1 MALFRARARTLD
13 MLGRQQIAGIP
24 TAISE
29 LFKNAHDA
37 YADSVEVDYYRSDG
51 LFVLRDDGLGMTK
64 EDFESRWLT
73 LGTESKLDANTGLG
87 LPPINPDKPRRPIL
101 GEKGIGRLA
110 IGAIGPQVL
119 VLTRALREK
128 KRSDL
133 TAAFI
138 QWSLFQCPGIDLD
151 HIEIPLI
158 TLPGGALPSKSDVD
172 RMITLVQ
179 KNIEVLRPKLNSAT
193 YKSLLKEV
201 SRFSVDPQ
209 ALNVALGSPS
219 LADDGVGTHFYVM
232 PADPSLAAAIDEKA
246 DADSAPALTKMLLG
260 FTNTM
265 TPNHPVAQI
274 KTAFRDHK
282 SDDAAE
288 ELIGE
293 EGFFTPD
300 EFKNADHHIEGRFDE
315 YGQFLGTVTIYG
327 EESNDHVV
335 AWEAAKGRKT
345 ECGSFRI
352 NVAYV
357 QGVSSESTLPQ
368 NDWAQI
374 MRKLNQIGGL
384 YIYRDNIRILPY
396 GNNDYDF
403 LDIEKNRTK
412 SASYYYFSYRRML
425 GIIEIT
431 QKDNPQLTEKA
442 GREGFRENLAYRQF
456 RAILMNFFV
465 QIAAD
470 FFREGSAGAERYQ
483 ERKAELD
490 RIERARRQREKQIT
504 ARRATFSRELETFF
518 TDIGNGKHREDVS
531 KLLDS
536 VGTQLRAAAAM
547 KDREQASRSIIEIE
561 ANALRTLDDL
571 RRRYRVSRP
580 SGVGLGKQ
588 LRRDWEAAVLET
600 RKLEED
606 VFQPASQDLA
616 KLVSDQ
622 ASRAKLDVSL
632 RLRLERALTDQINE
646 TQKRTASE
654 RRETRTALDDVN
666 SQVTSVTREIA
677 QEVDAAIGKIRSEL
691 ARIDLSNM
699 KAEEIVSTRH
709 ALESELETVAQ
720 RNLSALGTIK
730 EDLRALHWSR
740 DEDGRFVGMSLMNEA
755 LQEELLATRERSE
768 ADLELTQLGMAINVV
783 NHEFENSIKGVRGS
797 LRRLKSW
804 ADVNESLLPLYND
817 LRSAFD
823 HIDGYLSLFTPLQ
836 RRLYRSAIEITGGE
850 IAKFLTDLFGPRFT
864 RHDIEL
870 EPSSSFLRHK
880 IVTYPSSLYPVFVNL
895 IDNAIF
901 WIKDRPK
908 PRFIQL
914 NAQGDSMIV
923 LDSGPGVAERD
934 REAIFDLG
942 FTRKPGGRGLGL
954 HISRQALAKVGY
966 ELNLGPTRQSGGAE
980 FIIRPLDKKRGGN
993 RHG

>member
-51 LFVLRDDGLGMTK
+51 LFVLRDDGLGMTR

-87 LPPINPDKPRRPIL
+87 LPPVNPDKPRRPIL

-119 VLTRALREK
+119 VLTRAFRQK
-128 KRSDL
+128 KPSDL

-138 QWSLFQCPGIDLD
+138 QWNLFQCPGIDLD

-158 TLPGGALPSKSDVD
+158 TIPGGSLPSKSDVD
-172 RMITLVQ
+172 KMIALVR
-179 KNIEVLRPKLNSAT
+179 KNIDVLKARLSSSVYA
-193 YKSLLKEV
+193 SLLKDL

-209 ALNVALGSPS
+209 ALDLALGRPS
-219 LADDGVGTHFYVM
+219 LAGDGVGTHFYVM

-265 TPNHPVAQI
+265 TPNHPPAQI
-274 KTAFRDHK
+274 KTAFRDHR
-282 SDDAAE
+282 SNDAAE

-293 EGFFTPD
+293 DGFFKPE
-300 EFKNADHHIEGRFDE
+300 EFENADHHIEGRFDE

-327 EESNDHVV
+327 EESKGHVV
-335 AWEAAKGRKT
+335 AWDAAKGRKT
-345 ECGSFRI
+345 ECGPFRI

-368 NDWAQI
+368 NEWAQI

-504 ARRATFSRELETFF
+504 ARRVAFGRELESFF
-518 TDIGNGKHREDVS
+518 GQVNNGKHREDVTA
-531 KLLDS
+531 LLES
-536 VGTQLRAAAAM
+536 VDAQLRAAAAM

-561 ANALRTLDDL
+561 ASAIRSLEDL

-580 SGVGLGKQ
+580 NGVGLSKQ

-600 RKLEED
+600 RKIEVD
-606 VFQPASQDLA
+606 VFQPAGQELA
-616 KLVSDQ
+616 RLVSDQ
-622 ASRAKLDVSL
+622 AHKAKLDVSL
-632 RLRLERALTDQINE
+632 RLRLERALTDQIIE

-654 RRETRTALDDVN
+654 RRETRSALEGVN
-666 SQVTSVTREIA
+666 SEVTSVTREIA
-677 QEVDAAIGKIRSEL
+677 QEVDAAIGKVRSEL

-699 KAEEIVSTRH
+699 KAEEIVAKRH
-709 ALESELETVAQ
+709 SLESELDEVAQ

-730 EDLRALHWSR
+730 DDLRALHWSR
-740 DEDGRFVGMSLMNEA
+740 DDDGRFVGMSLMNEA
-755 LQEELLATRERSE
+755 MQEELLAIRERSE

-804 ADVNESLLPLYND
+804 ADVNESLLPLYNE
-817 LRSAFD
+817 LRITFD

-836 RRLYRSAIEITGGE
+836 RRLYRSAIEITGAE
-850 IAKFLTDLFGPRFT
+850 IAKFLTDLFGPRLT
-864 RHDIEL
+864 RHDIAL
-870 EPSSSFLRHK
+870 QPSSSFLRHK
-880 IVTYPSSLYPVFVNL
+880 IVSYPSSLYPVFVNL
-895 IDNAIF
+895 VDNAIF
-901 WIKDRPK
+901 WIKDRAK

-914 NAQGDSMIV
+914 NSQSESMIV
-923 LDSGPGVAERD
+923 SDSGSGVAERD

-954 HISRQALAKVGY
+954 HISREALAKVGY
-966 ELNLGPTRQSGGAE
+966 ELVLGPTRPSGGAE
-980 FIIRPLDKKRGGN
+980 FIIRPLDKKRGGSE
-993 RHG
+993 HA